1 MNSFCLSYRSVDL
14 DGSPGGSDP
23 PTVPLLEESL
33 DEMAPHIPDCGSGQP
48 QAAAEGTGEVIALQE
63 MHCPEKET
71 RNHSILQE
79 FHEHHHRLLPNC
91 KNAIHVIDGPDR
103 RYFVG
108 IIDIFTVYNWK
119 KRLENLW
126 KSLRYPG
133 RGFSTVGPTK
143 YSRRFCQWIQDHTQ

>member
-1 MNSFCLSYRSVDL
+1 MDL
-14 DGSPGGSDP
+14 DDSPTVSDP
-23 PTVPLLEESL
+23 PTIPLLEETW
-33 DEMAPHIPDCGSGQP
+33 DKAVPDTTNCGSDQE
-48 QAAAEGTGEVIALQE
+48 QAVAEGTSEGIPLQKIN
-63 MHCPEKET
+63 HDAIET
-71 RNHSILQE
+71 RTDSVLQE
-79 FHEHHHRLLPNC
+79 FHKHHKRLLPNC
-91 KNAIHVIDGPDR
+91 KNGIHVIDGPDS

-133 RGFSTVGPTK
+133 RAFSTVRPAK